1 MPAINAQRTWI
12 MRFCIHHMHKHL
24 HISTFKC
31 ILTHLK
37 VRRLP
42 FCMSVCLSDTCWV
55 RNGNIDVHYARPPLM
70 HEILSMPQSGSF
82 IPFFPRSL
90 GWNPTRFKSYFD
102 SHDFSYCICFFCW
115 AGGFKSLMVFA
126 CWMHPL
132 IISKKRG
139 GIILWKPIL
148 EPKWILS
155 ALIGPLHTATTA
167 VITIE
172 PPHPTSPGS

>member
-1 MPAINAQRTWI
+1 
-12 MRFCIHHMHKHL
+12 
-24 HISTFKC
+24 
-31 ILTHLK
+31 
-37 VRRLP
+37 
-42 FCMSVCLSDTCWV
+42 
-55 RNGNIDVHYARPPLM
+55 M

-82 IPFFPRSL
+82 IPFFPRTL

-148 EPKWILS
+148 ESKWILS
-155 ALIGPLHTATTA
+155 ALIGPLHSAKTTTTVMTIPPIILQLYNGLTQIISFWSFQGSHISWNPASYYRPKTSHPA
-167 VITIE
+167 VGWLVKRQFGRQ
-172 PPHPTSPGS
+172 PGGRG